1 MTTEKN
7 EFGSSKLD
15 KYTRVQLYEII
26 KRQAALVR
34 HLKEQKNVSNSDAA
48 VNSSAKLEERQS
60 EEKKITECGASVSTS
75 QQQCNNENE
84 ALLRLKDELKLRK
97 FDLEASRIEIA
108 ELKSQLN
115 ALAVGSESGNEKRL
129 RLEIADYERA
139 IKKYEADLV
148 TLREVHE
155 KKCHDFNDILNEK
168 ENLQIRLVE
177 NEQSIVKLQEE
188 VEHLKHAHEK
198 LIEESKASK
207 ATAEFAQVARANVAA
222 DMEKQKMQ
230 LTEEIAFAN
239 KRLEAN
245 QQLTAEL
252 QRRNIGLEN
261 DMQCLRDELAST
273 REAFDS
279 YKIKSQAALLKQQQE
294 QKHFQPSNN
303 EEKELLEK
311 QVASL
316 QEKLDKMT
324 LLYQSACTQ
333 IRDLN
338 ENEKFFKEEIRQRL
352 ELADATEKSLLEKLN
367 TSEKERKRAV
377 AELKAQLENITKEKN
392 SIAEKYDQQFNL
404 QQSEHATQISEM
416 EKKLASLQEEWEKL
430 ILDRKKSTSPVMT
443 DRSFSCPR
451 TPPFYERKPGEGAE
465 EISCFTGIHIGN
477 AMNAQASECSISPT
491 SLIPLDELIDATD
504 IPQQSSF
511 YAVNAENGHQALDER
526 GKNRHLTELLYESE
540 SNNTRLEEQIR
551 LLKDEIRRLNRN
563 QEREQHIA
571 NAEYLKNVILEF
583 VAPKMPDAR
592 QKLIP
597 VLTAMLSLSPSEVA
611 ILQKVLGKNTTAT
624 LMILKNSQS
633 ATNGTVIYPDGR
645 VSVDFFSFILFMF
658 NTICE

>member
-1 MTTEKN
+1 MSTEKN

-60 EEKKITECGASVSTS
+60 EEKKITECASVSTL
-75 QQQCNNENE
+75 QQQCSNEQQNE
-84 ALLRLKDELKLRK
+84 VLLRLKDELKLRN

-115 ALAVGSESGNEKRL
+115 ALAVASESGNEKRL

-139 IKKYEADLV
+139 IRKFEADLV

-155 KKCHDFNDILNEK
+155 KKCHDFDDILNEK
-168 ENLQIRLVE
+168 ENLKICIVE
-177 NEQSIVKLQEE
+177 REQSIIKLEEE
-188 VEHLKHAHEK
+188 VEHLKHEHQK
-198 LIEESKASK
+198 LIEESKTSK
-207 ATAEFAQVARANVAA
+207 ATAEFAEISRANVVA
-222 DMEKQKMQ
+222 DLEKQKMQ
-230 LTEEIAFAN
+230 LTEEITSAN
-239 KRLEAN
+239 KRLELN

-252 QRRNIGLEN
+252 QRRNVGLEN
-261 DMQCLRDELAST
+261 DLQSLRDELCST

-294 QKHFQPSNN
+294 QKNCQPNDN

-316 QEKLDKMT
+316 QEKLDKMN

-338 ENEKFFKEEIRQRL
+338 ENEKFFKEETRQRF

-367 TSEKERKRAV
+367 ASEKERKRAV
-377 AELKAQLENITKEKN
+377 AELKAQLENISKEKD
-392 SIAEKYDQQFNL
+392 SISQKYDQQLNL
-404 QQSEHATQISEM
+404 QQRKHATQVSEL
-416 EKKLASLQEEWEKL
+416 EKKLASLHEEWEKL
-430 ILDRKKSTSPVMT
+430 ILDRKKSTSPVLT

-451 TPPFYERKPGEGAE
+451 TPPLYERKSGEGSE
-465 EISCFTGIHIGN
+465 EIPCFTGIHISN
-477 AMNAQASECSISPT
+477 TVNAQASERSISPT
-491 SLIPLDELIDATD
+491 SLIPLDELIDETY

-511 YAVNAENGHQALDER
+511 YAVNAENGRQAPDEN

-540 SNNTRLEEQIR
+540 SNITRLEEQIR

-597 VLTAMLSLSPSEVA
+597 VLTAMLSLNSDIDDSE
-611 ILQKVLGKNTTAT
+611 K
-624 LMILKNSQS
+624 QS
-633 ATNGTVIYPDGR
+633 KRYQWSGYLPRWSG
-645 VSVDFFSFILFMF
+645 FS
-658 NTICE
+658 

>member
-34 HLKEQKNVSNSDAA
+34 HLKEQKNISNSDAA

-60 EEKKITECGASVSTS
+60 EEKNITECDASVGTS
-75 QQQCNNENE
+75 QQQCNNEQQNE
-84 ALLRLKDELKLRK
+84 VLLRLKDELKLRK

-139 IKKYEADLV
+139 IKKFEADLV

-177 NEQSIVKLQEE
+177 NEQSIVKLEEE
-188 VEHLKHAHEK
+188 VEHLKNAHEK

-352 ELADATEKSLLEKLN
+352 ELADATEKSLLEKLSA
-367 TSEKERKRAV
+367 SEKERKRTV
-377 AELKAQLENITKEKN
+377 AELKAQLENMTKEKD
-392 SIAEKYDQQFNL
+392 SISEKYDQQFNL

-430 ILDRKKSTSPVMT
+430 ILDRKKSTSPVLT
-443 DRSFSCPR
+443 DRSF
-451 TPPFYERKPGEGAE
+451 K

-504 IPQQSSF
+504 IPQQSPF

-526 GKNRHLTELLYESE
+526 GKNLHLTELLYESE

-592 QKLIP
+592 KKLIP

-611 ILQKVLGKNTTAT
+611 ILQKVLDSDTDDSEK
-624 LMILKNSQS
+624 QS
-633 ATNGTVIYPDGR
+633 KRYQWYGYLPRWSG
-645 VSVDFFSFILFMF
+645 FS
-658 NTICE
+658 

>member
-1 MTTEKN
+1 MSTEKN

-48 VNSSAKLEERQS
+48 VNSSAQLEERQS
-60 EEKKITECGASVSTS
+60 EEQKITECASVSTLQEQCS
-75 QQQCNNENE
+75 HEQQNEV
-84 ALLRLKDELKLRK
+84 LLRLKDELKLRN

-139 IKKYEADLV
+139 IKKFEADLV

-155 KKCHDFNDILNEK
+155 KKCHDFDDILNEK
-168 ENLQIRLVE
+168 ENLKIRIVE
-177 NEQSIVKLQEE
+177 SEQSIVKLDEE
-188 VEHLKHAHEK
+188 VEHLKHEHEK
-198 LIEESKASK
+198 LIEESKTYK
-207 ATAEFAQVARANVAA
+207 ATAEFAEIARANVAA

-230 LTEEIAFAN
+230 LTEEITSAN

-252 QRRNIGLEN
+252 QRRNVSLES
-261 DMQCLRDELAST
+261 DLQCLRDELSST

-294 QKHFQPSNN
+294 QKHCQPSNN

-311 QVASL
+311 QVANL
-316 QEKLDKMT
+316 QEKLDKMTCVGIIIT

-338 ENEKFFKEEIRQRL
+338 ENEKFFKEETRQRF

-367 TSEKERKRAV
+367 ASEKERKRAV
-377 AELKAQLENITKEKN
+377 AELKAQLENMSKEKD
-392 SIAEKYDQQFNL
+392 SISQKYDQQLNL
-404 QQSEHATQISEM
+404 QQCEHATQVSEL
-416 EKKLASLQEEWEKL
+416 EKKLASLHEEWEKL
-430 ILDRKKSTSPVMT
+430 ILDRKKSTSPVLT

-451 TPPFYERKPGEGAE
+451 TPPLYERKSGEGSE
-465 EISCFTGIHIGN
+465 EIPCFTTGIHISN
-477 AMNAQASECSISPT
+477 AVNAQASECSISPT
-491 SLIPLDELIDATD
+491 SLIPLDELIDATY

-511 YAVNAENGHQALDER
+511 YAINAENGRQAQDEN
-526 GKNRHLTELLYESE
+526 GKNHHLTELLYESE

-611 ILQKVLGKNTTAT
+611 ILQKTAT
-624 LMILKNSQS
+624 LMTLKNSQS
-633 ATNGTVIYPDGR
+633 AINGPSTNKA
-645 VSVDFFSFILFMF
+645 
-658 NTICE
+658 NEH

>member
-75 QQQCNNENE
+75 QQQCNNEQQNE

-177 NEQSIVKLQEE
+177 NEQSIVKLEEE

-367 TSEKERKRAV
+367 TSEKERKRA
-377 AELKAQLENITKEKN
+377 
-392 SIAEKYDQQFNL
+392 FNL

-633 ATNGTVIYPDGR
+633 ATNGTSTNKANGH
-645 VSVDFFSFILFMF
+645 
-658 NTICE
+658 

>member
-34 HLKEQKNVSNSDAA
+34 HLKEQKNISNSDAA

-60 EEKKITECGASVSTS
+60 EEKNITECDASVGTS
-75 QQQCNNENE
+75 QQQCNNEQNE
-84 ALLRLKDELKLRK
+84 VLLRLKDELKLRK

-139 IKKYEADLV
+139 IKKFEADLV

-177 NEQSIVKLQEE
+177 NEQSIVKLEEE
-188 VEHLKHAHEK
+188 VEHLKNAHEK

-352 ELADATEKSLLEKLN
+352 ELADATEKSLLEKLSA
-367 TSEKERKRAV
+367 SEKERKRTV
-377 AELKAQLENITKEKN
+377 AELKAQLENMTKEKD
-392 SIAEKYDQQFNL
+392 SISEKYDQQFNL

-430 ILDRKKSTSPVMT
+430 ILDRKKSTSPVLT
-443 DRSFSCPR
+443 DRSF
-451 TPPFYERKPGEGAE
+451 K

-504 IPQQSSF
+504 IPQQSPF

-526 GKNRHLTELLYESE
+526 GKNLHLTELLYESE

-592 QKLIP
+592 KKLIP

-611 ILQKVLGKNTTAT
+611 ILQKVLDSDTDDSEK
-624 LMILKNSQS
+624 QS
-633 ATNGTVIYPDGR
+633 KRYQWYGYLPRWSG
-645 VSVDFFSFILFMF
+645 FS
-658 NTICE
+658 